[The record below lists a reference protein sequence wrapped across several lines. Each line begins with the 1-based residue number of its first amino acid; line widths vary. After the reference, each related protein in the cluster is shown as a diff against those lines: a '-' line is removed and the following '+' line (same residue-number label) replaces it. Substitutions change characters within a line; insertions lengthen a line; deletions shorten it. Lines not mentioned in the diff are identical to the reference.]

1 MLDPSRIS
9 FGAYHSYNRQMTNGS
24 AVTANPETVE
34 GMLESL
40 GKTPPYQ
47 PLPSNNLLFL
57 GLNLQTFI
65 IWLVLSCM
73 SSIF

>member
-1 MLDPSRIS
+1 
-9 FGAYHSYNRQMTNGS
+9 MTNGS

-65 IWLVLSCM
+65 IWLVLCM
-73 SSIF
+73 YELYFLSIPYA

>member
-40 GKTPPYQ
+40 GKTPYQ
-47 PLPSNNLLFL
+47 PLPSNDLLFL
-57 GLNLQTFI
+57 GLNLQI
-65 IWLVLSCM
+65 LS
-73 SSIF
+73 SG